1 MLRFTFTR
9 QSKNEKTGNIPVVYA
24 ARSSCPPSC
33 GFYNDGCYARGG
45 MVRMHWDRVSE
56 NGISF
61 AALIKEIKKLPNNQ
75 LWRYGVAGDLPG
87 HKENINLENLKKLVD
102 ANKGK
107 RGYAYTHKN
116 PTILENNIG
125 IMYANDNGFTINLSS
140 NNAAQAD
147 EYLSMNIAPVVTVMP
162 HDSVEQDWKNSKTP
176 AGNMI
181 VRCPAEYNEKT
192 NCSNCGGVNGALCS
206 RSDRK
211 YVIGFTAHGAA
222 KNKAS
227 AVAKKHLN
235 IIQ

>member
-1 MLRFTFTR
+1 MLFRSVS
-9 QSKNEKTGNIPVVYA
+9 QSRY
-24 ARSSCPPSC
+24 
-33 GFYNDGCYARGG
+33 
-45 MVRMHWDRVSE
+45 
-56 NGISF
+56 
-61 AALIKEIKKLPNNQ
+61 L

-87 HKENINLENLKKLVD
+87 SKENINLPMLKKLVD
-102 ANKGK
+102 ANRGK

-147 EYLSMNIAPVVTVMP
+147 EYLTLNIAPVVTIIP
-162 HDSVEQDWKNSKTP
+162 HDMPNDWKHTKTP

-206 RSDRK
+206 RRDRK
-211 YVIGFTAHGAA
+211 YVIGFTAHGVA
-222 KNKAS
+222 KNKTS
-227 AVAKKHLN
+227 AVAKKYLN
-235 IIQ
+235 IVE

>member
-1 MLRFTFTR
+1 MR
-9 QSKNEKTGNIPVVYA
+9 I
-24 ARSSCPPSC
+24 
-33 GFYNDGCYARGG
+33 
-45 MVRMHWDRVSE
+45 HWDRVND

-61 AALIKEIKKLPNNQ
+61 AALIKEIKNIKPNQ

-87 HKENINLENLKKLVD
+87 SKENINLEMLKRLVD
-102 ANKGK
+102 ANVGK

-147 EYLSMNIAPVVTVMP
+147 EYLTLNIAPVVTVVA
-162 HDSVEQDWKNSKTP
+162 HDTPNDWKHDKTP

-192 NCSNCGGVNGALCS
+192 NCSNCGCA
-206 RSDRK
+206 
-211 YVIGFTAHGAA
+211 
-222 KNKAS
+222 
-227 AVAKKHLN
+227 
-235 IIQ
+235 

>member
-1 MLRFTFTR
+1 MMKFGFTR
-9 QSKNEKTGNIPVVYA
+9 RSKNEKIGNIPAVIA
-24 ARSSCPPSC
+24 SRNSCPPSC
-33 GFYNDGCYARGG
+33 HLYNGGCYARGG
-45 MVRMHWDRVSE
+45 LVRIHWDRVND

-61 AALIKEIKKLPNNQ
+61 ASLLKEIKNIKPGQ

-87 HKENINLENLKKLVD
+87 SKENINLEMLKKLVD
-102 ANKGK
+102 ANTGK
-107 RGYAYTHKN
+107 RGFAYTHKD

-147 EYLSMNIAPVVTVMP
+147 EYLTLNIAPVVTIMP
-162 HDSVEQDWKNSKTP
+162 HDMPNDWKHDKTP

-206 RSDRK
+206 RTDRK

-222 KNKAS
+222 KNKAT

-235 IIQ
+235 FIQ

>member
-9 QSKNEKTGNIPVVYA
+9 VSKNEKTGPIPTVMIS
-24 ARSSCPPSC
+24 RDSCPPSC

-45 MVRMHWDRVSE
+45 MVRMHWDRVND

-61 AALIKEIKKLPNNQ
+61 NALLTEIKKLPNNQ

-87 HKENINLENLKKLVD
+87 HKENINLSLLKKLVD
-102 ANKGK
+102 TNKGK

-147 EYLSMNIAPVVTVMP
+147 EYLSLNIAPVVTVVA
-162 HDSVEQDWKNSKTP
+162 HDTVENDWKNSKTP

-206 RSDRK
+206 RRDRK

-227 AVAKKHLN
+227 AVAKKFLN
-235 IIQ
+235 IVE